1 MDIQFKLGYI
11 KESGSMVHWQYS
23 DKLVK
28 SELNITGSINDDTII
43 SHSYFPLQQLLPSS
57 HSEEE
62 MPETLTDVEKSGSVY
77 YLNYTIRNKTEEE
90 LALHYEHGWQD
101 VRTKRNRIL
110 EETDY
115 MGNSDYPITDEW
127 RTYRQALRDIT
138 TQSSPFTITWP
149 TKPE

>member
-1 MDIQFKLGYI
+1 MDIQFKLGYV
-11 KESGSMVHWQYS
+11 KESGSLVEWPYY
-23 DKLVK
+23 DKLVM

-43 SHSYFPLQQLLPSS
+43 SHSYFPLYQLLPSS

-62 MPETLTDVEKSGSVY
+62 IPEALTDVEKSGSVY

-90 LALHYEHGWQD
+90 LALHYEHGWLD
-101 VRTKRNRIL
+101 VRRKRDGL
-110 EETDY
+110 LLETDY
-115 MGNSDYPITDEW
+115 MANSDYPITDEW

>member
-1 MDIQFKLGYI
+1 MDIQFKLGYV
-11 KESGSMVHWQYS
+11 KESGSMVHWPYS

-43 SHSYFPLQQLLPSS
+43 SHSYFPLYQLLPSS

-62 MPETLTDVEKSGSVY
+62 VPETLTDVEKSGSVY

>member
-1 MDIQFKLGYI
+1 
-11 KESGSMVHWQYS
+11 MVHWPYS

-43 SHSYFPLQQLLPSS
+43 SHSYFPLYQLLPSS

>member
-1 MDIQFKLGYI
+1 MDIQFKLGYV
-11 KESGSMVHWQYS
+11 KESGSLVHWPYS

-43 SHSYFPLQQLLPSS
+43 SHSYFPLYQLLPSS

-62 MPETLTDVEKSGSVY
+62 VPETLTDVEKSGSVY

-90 LALHYEHGWQD
+90 LELHYEHGWQD